1 MIVNGNVCFHKGKKR
16 RGKRGHHEGRTRKAC
31 NPSRIAPTY
40 LQFHIGHVVE
50 DYELKEWVT
59 VRVKQEAVMAR
70 HPALNKM
77 TNRPSTTCEGARS
90 TSLGTHC

>member
-1 MIVNGNVCFHKGKKR
+1 VKV
-16 RGKRGHHEGRTRKAC
+16 
-31 NPSRIAPTY
+31 PPTY

-59 VRVKQEAVMAR
+59 VRVKQDAVMAR

-77 TNRPSTTCEGARS
+77 TNRPSATCEGARS
-90 TSLGTHC
+90 ASLGTRC